1 MSDTAPTELLD
12 LENAAERLSITTR
25 HLRQLVADRKL
36 RHYKVGGRLRFDRAD
51 LDAFLISGRREP
63 IEAGR

>member
-1 MSDTAPTELLD
+1 MSDTAPTELLPFKGAH
-12 LENAAERLSITTR
+12 EYLSITPR

-63 IEAGR
+63 IEAGQ

>member
-1 MSDTAPTELLD
+1 MSDPAPTELLD
-12 LENAAERLSITTR
+12 FKSSHEHLSITPR
-25 HLRQLVADRKL
+25 HLRQLVADRRI